1 LSGKV
6 IRVRQA
12 QPTEFDDIA
21 AFCAGRAKDPV
32 TRAIK
37 RRRRQWLQEM
47 EPRGLKILVALEPGR
62 RRYIDFGGERMSR
75 DELTLLADG
84 LAVGI
89 LEYQPIEETLY
100 PVKGRGYFFVDC
112 IWVLPPFTGS
122 GVGRALM
129 EGIVRRARVVES
141 GIATIAWK
149 GTNPADDWS
158 YMPADFFRAFGFDA
172 VEEDGDRVLMAVS
185 YGLREKPHLVPV
197 QRLNDESITFLC
209 HPSCPA
215 SMWAA
220 EEVRDIAAGASE
232 REIKIVEVEGR
243 TGSHRCG
250 ALFGVCA
257 GGRVA
262 VNRLAFAD
270 DVNAEIDRRN
280 KDRSPERSKP

>member
-1 LSGKV
+1 VL
-6 IRVRQA
+6 RVRRA

-21 AFCAGRAKDPV
+21 AFCAGRGKDPT

-47 EPRGLKILVALEPGR
+47 ESRGLKILVALESGR
-62 RRYIDFGGERMSR
+62 RRHIDFGGERVSR

-84 LAVGI
+84 LVVGI
-89 LEYQPIEETLY
+89 LEYLPIEETLY
-100 PVKGRGYFFVDC
+100 PVEGRGYFFVDC

-129 EGIVRRARVVES
+129 EGVIRSARQAEGGV
-141 GIATIAWK
+141 ATVAWR
-149 GTNPADDWS
+149 GANPADDWP
-158 YMPADFFRAFGFDA
+158 YMPEGFFRRFGFEA
-172 VEEDGDRVLMAVS
+172 VEEDGNRVLMAVS
-185 YGLREKPHLVPV
+185 YGLRERPHFAPVP
-197 QRLNDESITFLC
+197 RLEDESVTFLC

-220 EEVRDIAAGASE
+220 EEVREIAAQAE
-232 REIKIVEVEGR
+232 ETKIVEVEGR
-243 TGSHRCG
+243 KGARRYG

-262 VNRLAFAD
+262 VNRLASAD
-270 DVNAEIDRRN
+270 DLTAELERRRRDRP
-280 KDRSPERSKP
+280 SERSKS

>member
-1 LSGKV
+1 MSGKV

-21 AFCAGRAKDPV
+21 AFCAGRGKDPV

-62 RRYIDFGGERMSR
+62 RRYIDFGGERTSR

-84 LAVGI
+84 LVVGM
-89 LEYQPIEETLY
+89 LEYLPIEETLY
-100 PVKGRGYFFVDC
+100 PVEGRGYFFVDC

-129 EGIVRRARVVES
+129 EGVIRRARVAEGGV
-141 GIATIAWK
+141 ATIAWR
-149 GTNPADDWS
+149 GANPADDWP
-158 YMPADFFRAFGFDA
+158 YMPEDFFRAFGFEVVD
-172 VEEDGDRVLMAVS
+172 EDGDRALMAVS
-185 YGLREKPHLVPV
+185 YGLREKPHFAPV
-197 QRLNDESITFLC
+197 SRIEDESVTFLC

-220 EEVRDIAAGASE
+220 EKVREIAAEAEGGEA
-232 REIKIVEVEGR
+232 KIIEVAGR
-243 TGSHRCG
+243 TDVRRYG

-257 GGRVA
+257 GGRIVL
-262 VNRLAFAD
+262 NRLAFAD
-270 DVNAEIDRRN
+270 DVTAELDRRN
-280 KDRSPERSKP
+280 KDRSSERSKS